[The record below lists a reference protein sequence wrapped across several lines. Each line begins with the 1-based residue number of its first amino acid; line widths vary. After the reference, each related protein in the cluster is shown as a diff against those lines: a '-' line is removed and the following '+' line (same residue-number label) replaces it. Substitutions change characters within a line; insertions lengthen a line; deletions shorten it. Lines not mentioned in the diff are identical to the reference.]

1 MGVGVEVTK
10 DVSKDLLSKLLT
22 PIIRKWLGRLLSQ
35 QLPKVTSR
43 VSKRVLDKLDQN
55 EHIKI
60 IDIPSI
66 GSMFKI
72 NSCVVPYTILFD
84 FPNIYKKTFEDK
96 GFKSNPSEKN
106 DNNDKA
112 MNKLKGIIAKIQ
124 GEENVNEFITQAI
137 SEVADKFNNDLE
149 QGCQRSNNLMY
160 GVAGIEFD
168 EEGHRYVISLFKT
181 DYFSFKVI
189 NKLYEKLV
197 EKNSE
202 FFCIKKLSDIE
213 RVSPYIACF
222 GVGGILN
229 LNFHG
234 INGVIIGQRS
244 NSVACPGAWHLSF
257 DETYDPRDKDPNK
270 VGGESPDIHIC
281 MKRGLVEELGIN
293 VDKLN
298 YNIDKSC
305 FVLIKTENRFELG
318 LFVYVDLFIK
328 NKEELYRNV
337 ANIAF
342 ASDIDNEYEQV
353 QIIPKD
359 EVLSILN
366 NPENNKTP
374 EAPVIWRTF
383 ELIDENKGFIAKT
396 LCKLDKWL
404 NKD

>member
-10 DVSKDLLSKLLT
+10 DVSKDLLSKLLN

-35 QLPKVTSR
+35 QLPKVASR
-43 VSKRVLDKLDQN
+43 VSKRVLNNLDQN

-72 NSCVVPYTILFD
+72 NSLVVPYTILFD
-84 FPNIYKKTFEDK
+84 FPSNYKNTFEEK
-96 GFKSNPSEKN
+96 GFKSNPFEKN
-106 DNNDKA
+106 VNSDDA
-112 MNKLKGIIAKIQ
+112 MNKLKDIIAKIQ
-124 GEENVNEFITQAI
+124 GKENVNEFITQAI
-137 SEVADKFNNDLE
+137 REVADKFNNDLE

-168 EEGHRYVISLFKT
+168 EEGHSYLIKLFKT
-181 DYFSFKVI
+181 DYFSFKVV

-197 EKNSE
+197 KKNTE
-202 FFCIKKLSDIE
+202 FFCIEKFSDFE
-213 RVSPYIACF
+213 RVSPYIACV

-257 DETYDPRDKDPNK
+257 DETYDPRDKNPYK
-270 VGGESPDIHIC
+270 VGGEFPDIQIC

-305 FVLIKTENRFELG
+305 FVLIKTENRFEVG

-353 QIIPKD
+353 QIIPKY
-359 EVLSILN
+359 EVRSILN
-366 NPENNKTP
+366 SPENNTTP

-396 LCKLDKWL
+396 LCKLDNWL

>member
-22 PIIRKWLGRLLSQ
+22 PIIRKLLGRLLSQ

-72 NSCVVPYTILFD
+72 NSRVVPYTILFD

-160 GVAGIEFD
+160 GVAGIVFD
-168 EEGHRYVISLFKT
+168 KEGHRYVISLFKT

-202 FFCIKKLSDIE
+202 FFCIKNLSDIE